1 MRYGQDKWT
10 LRWTE
15 HWLSC
20 WAPRVVSPVVRTPQG
35 FDGGLNTFISDVGD
49 GWRHIPSKS
58 AQETKMESSSVL
70 QLCWTSTGQT
80 NGQRAEKRGLRE
92 IFIHVSDEGGRK
104 ENSQIFKW
112 YPLNWEEAMSTNW
125 KTGILISKCKNFLT
139 HKMKEKTQTN

>member
-35 FDGGLNTFISDVGD
+35 FDGGLNTFISDLDD

-58 AQETKMESSSVL
+58 AQETKWRAAVSCNSAEPQQAKLMDKE
-70 QLCWTSTGQT
+70 
-80 NGQRAEKRGLRE
+80 QRREDSE